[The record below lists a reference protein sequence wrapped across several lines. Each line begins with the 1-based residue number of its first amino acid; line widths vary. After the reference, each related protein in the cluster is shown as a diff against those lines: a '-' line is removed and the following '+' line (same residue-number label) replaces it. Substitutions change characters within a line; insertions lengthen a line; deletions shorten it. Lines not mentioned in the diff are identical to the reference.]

1 MLPFLSPNHPHD
13 LYSGY
18 GVNMSS
24 SHTVTLIPSNF
35 SPAGRLQQWLPLQ
48 ESNTCTAVGI
58 NDSISPVKA
67 ACLASDGVAEGQSC
81 SSSQHC
87 STCSTQGQC
96 CTAPSSG
103 RIEQPGT
110 GRLQQGWGA
119 CQHPTGQELGR
130 VFQNKSS
137 QNKTHKKK
145 NLTT

>member
-1 MLPFLSPNHPHD
+1 M
-13 LYSGY
+13 
-18 GVNMSS
+18 
-24 SHTVTLIPSNF
+24 
-35 SPAGRLQQWLPLQ
+35 
-48 ESNTCTAVGI
+48 CTAVGI

-145 NLTT
+145 NLTTLKQPQTNQNPSQFLRELHLIGQHVQDFPTVLHRKIFKTCTRY